1 MTASRLNQH
10 HTMVSAVTGTDDR
23 EAHEKFWIAAYTWP
37 RCEKKAVAE
46 IKKLGIETY
55 LPTQVQIRQW
65 SDRKKKIETAIIPV
79 VAFFYVDKTG
89 IPLISHTH
97 Y

>member
-1 MTASRLNQH
+1 METLNEISKIC
-10 HTMVSAVTGTDDR
+10 VSAVNGTDDR
-23 EAHEKFWIAAYTWP
+23 EAHEKFWVAAYTRP

-55 LPTQVQIRQW
+55 LPTHLSEITHSLFGLSLNPAKQ
-65 SDRKKKIETAIIPV
+65 
-79 VAFFYVDKTG
+79 
-89 IPLISHTH
+89 HTQEFQTSRLKSLNL